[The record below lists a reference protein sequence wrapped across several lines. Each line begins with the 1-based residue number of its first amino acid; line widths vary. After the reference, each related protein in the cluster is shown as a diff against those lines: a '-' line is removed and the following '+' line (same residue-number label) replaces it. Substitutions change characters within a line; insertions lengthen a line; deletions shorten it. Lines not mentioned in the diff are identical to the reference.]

1 MFFGFGSSPAWTI
14 SNKSKL
20 NGHPPHFLV
29 PILWVCEVMN
39 AKIWIIRDKVV
50 PAGLFGL
57 VVIEEEKLLV
67 VSGSRKRLLFN
78 NGLLLREKGLVS
90 RQSFFKI
97 LKHGFVLVV
106 SDIRWGV
113 RLVTAVL
120 VSVIAFSFFLEVVF
134 WKKPSQ
140 IWPWVLVFVVRST
153 S

>member
-1 MFFGFGSSPAWTI
+1 
-14 SNKSKL
+14 
-20 NGHPPHFLV
+20 
-29 PILWVCEVMN
+29 MN

-97 LKHGFVLVV
+97 LKHGVVLVV
-106 SDIRWGV
+106 SDIR
-113 RLVTAVL
+113 
-120 VSVIAFSFFLEVVF
+120 
-134 WKKPSQ
+134 
-140 IWPWVLVFVVRST
+140 
-153 S
+153 